1 MSYFKVKKIIV
12 EKSRVLNF
20 IVTKTNSSKN
30 VLIKKKKLAFLE
42 RFLRTVMFV
51 IKIYNGKGELL
62 QW

>member
-30 VLIKKKKLAFLE
+30 VLIKKKTKYIPRA
-42 RFLRTVMFV
+42 FLRTVIFV
-51 IKIYNGKGELL
+51 IKIYNGKGEPL

>member
-30 VLIKKKKLAFLE
+30 VLIKKKPAFLE
-42 RFLRTVMFV
+42 RFLRTVMFI
-51 IKIYNGKGELL
+51 IKIYNGKGRHF
-62 QW
+62 